1 MNVTLYARVSKW
13 IWKKG
18 HGWPV
23 IVVALAICVVLKVL
37 RVLP

>member
-1 MNVTLYARVSKW
+1 MFYVQISKW
-13 IWKKG
+13 IWKNG
-18 HGWPV
+18 YGWSA